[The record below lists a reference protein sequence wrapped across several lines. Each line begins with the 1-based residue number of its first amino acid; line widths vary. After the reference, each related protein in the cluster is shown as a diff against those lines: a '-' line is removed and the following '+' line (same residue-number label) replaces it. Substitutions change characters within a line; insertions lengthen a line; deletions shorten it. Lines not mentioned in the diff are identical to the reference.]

1 MYVQRLTNGQF
12 VLLSFGVTLPFAQV
26 RDAQA
31 DVESGTTPG
40 KHVVV
45 LDDD

>member
-1 MYVQRLTNGQF
+1 MAEIIVAVMDF
-12 VLLSFGVTLPFAQV
+12 SAEEISVMAV
-26 RDAQA
+26 RAAQA

-45 LDDD
+45 LDD